1 MLQLISSNTI
11 NTEKLS
17 INDLGNKYN
26 NLHHTATDIRTK
38 ILSDLTMSQLT
49 KAQRL
54 GNLLGCNYCLPE
66 VISKISKS
74 AKLLE
79 LSFEYESIISELDHL
94 GDVYEKRKSI
104 QLVIGE

>member
-1 MLQLISSNTI
+1 MLQLISSNNI

-17 INDLGNKYN
+17 VNDLENKCH
-26 NLHHTATDIRTK
+26 NLHYTAADMRTT
-38 ILSDLTMSQLT
+38 ILDNITMSQLT

-79 LSFEYESIISELDHL
+79 LSFEYESIVLELGRL
-94 GDVYEKRKSI
+94 GDIYEKRKSF

>member
-1 MLQLISSNTI
+1 MLQLISNNTI

-17 INDLGNKYN
+17 VNDLGNKYN
-26 NLHHTATDIRTK
+26 NLHYTAANIRTE
-38 ILSDLTMSQLT
+38 ILNNITMSQLT

-79 LSFEYESIISELDHL
+79 LSFEYESIVLELGRL
-94 GDVYEKRKSI
+94 GDIYEKRKSF

>member
-1 MLQLISSNTI
+1 MLQLVSSNTI

-17 INDLGNKYN
+17 VNDLGNKYN
-26 NLHHTATDIRTK
+26 NLHHTATNIRNT
-38 ILSDLTMSQLT
+38 ILDNITMSQLT

-79 LSFEYESIISELDHL
+79 LSFQYESIVLELDRL
-94 GDVYEKRKSI
+94 GDIYEKRKSF
-104 QLVIGE
+104 QLVIGG